1 MTGTF
6 NAIKYVTSYGEKCTA
21 TKNNGIV
28 TIQGDK
34 NGVRQMEFSEFMKAF
49 VKDQA
54 LLITGLTNPQ
64 VVRTAEMMD
73 IVCICFVRGKEPT
86 EDVIELAKEK
96 GIVLLA
102 TDERMFPAC
111 GKLYEKG
118 LSGGQLAL

>member
-1 MTGTF
+1 MTISE
-6 NAIKYVTSYGEKCTA
+6 IKNILDARFLCLEERADLEVHTA
-21 TKNNGIV
+21 CGADMMSDV
-28 TIQGDK
+28 L
-34 NGVRQMEFSEFMKAF
+34 AF

-86 EDVIELAKEK
+86 EDVIELAKDK

-118 LSGGQLAL
+118 LSGGHLAL